1 MYLNGRYSLISGEL
15 KYQIPVIPLKTFYI
29 QNGSYVE
36 WTGNVMNPT
45 LGIQATERVRA
56 MVGEDGQTPRMVS
69 FDVGLDLS
77 ERLENLGLAFTLEAP
92 EDASVQEQLNAMS
105 AEERNKLAVTMLV
118 TGMYMAEG
126 NSTGGYNVNNAL
138 NSYLQNQIS
147 DIAGKTLDVSL
158 GMETVNDAESGSKRT
173 DYNFQFAKRFW
184 NNRFRI
190 VIGGTVSTGNAAK
203 QDETFIDNV
212 SVEYR
217 LDNSGTRYV
226 KLFHDKNYESVLE
239 GEIIETGIGIV
250 LRKKMSKL
258 GELFIFKR
266 KDDEK

>member
-1 MYLNGRYSLISGEL
+1 
-15 KYQIPVIPLKTFYI
+15 
-29 QNGSYVE
+29 
-36 WTGNVMNPT
+36 
-45 LGIQATERVRA
+45 
-56 MVGEDGQTPRMVS
+56 
-69 FDVGLDLS
+69 
-77 ERLENLGLAFTLEAP
+77 
-92 EDASVQEQLNAMS
+92 MS